1 MTDAEAA
8 SGVVD
13 SVHFSFYTSEEI
25 RKISVKKITKPN
37 LLDAKNSPV
46 KRYVAQLD
54 LIVKGDINGAR
65 CLEAN
70 SWGEVFFPEEETV
83 ESVAPSNFD
92 KAKHFTW
99 TSLQQSE
106 ALSVLSKFMRER
118 RKKCD
123 NCGKRNPT
131 IHSPVFGWLNKTT
144 QESDI

>member
-1 MTDAEAA
+1 MTDAE
-8 SGVVD
+8 
-13 SVHFSFYTSEEI
+13 
-25 RKISVKKITKPN
+25 
-37 LLDAKNSPV
+37 V